1 VAIDAQYCEPQ
12 QSDHAWLPHSAI
24 YDNWTQGGFACELLE
39 CLWSYPES
47 ETADAVS
54 EQTLEQRFLK
64 EAEQWDS
71 ETAHLSSP
79 VQRFNHPSYIAVL
92 GMAQDHRNEVITLML
107 RDLQQNRREW
117 FSALSY
123 LTHENPIQRKDSGNL
138 NRMIEAWVRWGK
150 LRGRL

>member
-1 VAIDAQYCEPQ
+1 MAIDAPYCESR
-12 QSDHAWLPHSAI
+12 QSDHAWLPVPAI
-24 YDNWTQGGFACELLE
+24 YDTWRQGGCAHELLE
-39 CLWSYPES
+39 GLWSYPES
-47 ETADAVS
+47 KTANAVS
-54 EQTLEQRFLK
+54 EKTLEQQFLK

-92 GMAQDHRNEVITLML
+92 GMAQDHRDEVIALML

-138 NRMIEAWVRWGK
+138 NRMIDAWVRWGK